1 MAEEVELGGLDD
13 ENDRKSLFGS
23 VDNEYH
29 LFEKDEVSLN
39 LTMHYKVPMRYLILY
54 NLFLITIPYKK
65 LFTSHYIGVVYS
77 PHSTCWVF

>member
-29 LFEKDEVSLN
+29 LFEKDEVRLSFPLN
-39 LTMHYKVPMRYLILY
+39 LTMHYKAPMRYLILY
-54 NLFLITIPYKK
+54 NLFLIITPYKK
-65 LFTSHYIGVVYS
+65 LFTYIGVV
-77 PHSTCWVF
+77 F